1 MCGRFAITLPD
12 DAMARLF
19 RAQPANDL
27 PLVPNLNIRPTD
39 PVHVVRQGE
48 TGRQLCQMRWGFVP
62 HWARALN
69 DGPLLINARA
79 ETLAEKPAFRA
90 AARARRCLIPASWF
104 YEWTGEKGA
113 KQPWKIAAPD
123 DTPLALAGLWQEW
136 GEAEARQATC
146 AIVTCAANETLAP
159 IHHRMPVVLAE
170 EDWPLWL
177 GEAGHG
183 AARLMRPAAEALL
196 RAEKTDLV

>member
-1 MCGRFAITLPD
+1 
-12 DAMARLF
+12 MARLF

-27 PLVPNLNIRPTD
+27 PPVPNLNIRPTD

-136 GEAEARQATC
+136 GEAEARQA
-146 AIVTCAANETLAP
+146 
-159 IHHRMPVVLAE
+159 E

-183 AARLMRPAAEALL
+183 AARLMRPAPEALL